1 VFPGDPLRV
10 AEGIERCGLGLG
22 LIRAGAIACGQP
34 EPGEERPE
42 MSRKKNRHRGSTFES
57 FLKEEGILAEV
68 QERAIRRML
77 ARALAL
83 KMRDEEL
90 TKTAMAER
98 LETSRSRLEV
108 LLDPEDTTN
117 LGIATLAKAA
127 EVLGKQLHLELR
139 KA

>member
-1 VFPGDPLRV
+1 
-10 AEGIERCGLGLG
+10 
-22 LIRAGAIACGQP
+22 
-34 EPGEERPE
+34 
-42 MSRKKNRHRGSTFES
+42 MSSKKNRHRGSSFES
-57 FLKEEGILAEV
+57 FLKKEGILAEV

-77 ARALAL
+77 ARALMR

-139 KA
+139 EA

>member
-1 VFPGDPLRV
+1 
-10 AEGIERCGLGLG
+10 
-22 LIRAGAIACGQP
+22 
-34 EPGEERPE
+34 
-42 MSRKKNRHRGSTFES
+42 MSKKKNRHRGSSFES
-57 FLKEEGILAEV
+57 FLKDEGILAEV

-77 ARALAL
+77 ARELTR
-83 KMRDEEL
+83 KMRDADL

-139 KA
+139 EA

>member
-1 VFPGDPLRV
+1 
-10 AEGIERCGLGLG
+10 
-22 LIRAGAIACGQP
+22 
-34 EPGEERPE
+34 
-42 MSRKKNRHRGSTFES
+42 MSKKKNRHRGTSFES
-57 FLKEEGILAEV
+57 FLRAEGILAEV

-77 ARALAL
+77 ARELAR

-90 TKTAMAER
+90 TKTAMAEL

-127 EVLGKQLHLELR
+127 EVLGKRLHLELR
-139 KA
+139 EA

>member
-1 VFPGDPLRV
+1 M
-10 AEGIERCGLGLG
+10 A
-22 LIRAGAIACGQP
+22 
-34 EPGEERPE
+34 
-42 MSRKKNRHRGSTFES
+42 KKNRHRGSTFES

-77 ARALAL
+77 ARELAR
-83 KMRDEEL
+83 KMQDEEL

-98 LETSRSRLEV
+98 LETSRSRLDV
-108 LLDPEDTTN
+108 LLDPEDSTN

-127 EVLGKQLHLELR
+127 EILGKRLHLELR

>member
-1 VFPGDPLRV
+1 
-10 AEGIERCGLGLG
+10 
-22 LIRAGAIACGQP
+22 
-34 EPGEERPE
+34 
-42 MSRKKNRHRGSTFES
+42 MTRKKNRHRGSTFES

-77 ARALAL
+77 ARELAR

-108 LLDPEDTTN
+108 LLDPEDHTN

-127 EVLGKQLHLELR
+127 EVLGKQLVLELR
-139 KA
+139 EA

>member
-1 VFPGDPLRV
+1 
-10 AEGIERCGLGLG
+10 
-22 LIRAGAIACGQP
+22 
-34 EPGEERPE
+34 
-42 MSRKKNRHRGSTFES
+42 MSKRKNRHRGSTFES
-57 FLKEEGILAEV
+57 FLKEEGILAAV

-77 ARALAL
+77 ARELTR
-83 KMRDEEL
+83 KMRDEDL

-139 KA
+139 EA

>member
-1 VFPGDPLRV
+1 
-10 AEGIERCGLGLG
+10 
-22 LIRAGAIACGQP
+22 
-34 EPGEERPE
+34 
-42 MSRKKNRHRGSTFES
+42 MNKKKNRHRGSTFES
-57 FLKEEGILAEV
+57 FLKAEGILAEV

-77 ARALAL
+77 ARELL
-83 KMRDEEL
+83 RKMRDEEM

-139 KA
+139 EA

>member
-1 VFPGDPLRV
+1 
-10 AEGIERCGLGLG
+10 
-22 LIRAGAIACGQP
+22 
-34 EPGEERPE
+34 
-42 MSRKKNRHRGSTFES
+42 MSKKTNRHRGGSFES
-57 FLKEEGILAEV
+57 FLKGEGILAEV

-77 ARALAL
+77 ARELSR
-83 KMRDEEL
+83 KMREEAL

-108 LLDPEDTTN
+108 LLDPEDHTN

-139 KA
+139 EG

>member
-1 VFPGDPLRV
+1 
-10 AEGIERCGLGLG
+10 
-22 LIRAGAIACGQP
+22 
-34 EPGEERPE
+34 
-42 MSRKKNRHRGSTFES
+42 MSKTKNRHRGSTFES

-77 ARALAL
+77 ARELTR
-83 KMRDEEL
+83 KMRDEDL

-139 KA
+139 EA